1 MTEWVGLKSA
11 QWNVNLPKNNQQLSE
26 KTKETLRERLRKQTK
41 GFALGDEV
49 IFTGFLK
56 KTWPKKNQLRY
67 RVVNVHPKMGVIVG
81 HRVGYEGNTFAEF
94 FVLTEYTNDDLHS
107 KTYKYF
113 KRIGS
118 VPHLLIATSMK
129 KAHYR
134 VPYELV
140 SLSGERE

>member
-1 MTEWVGLKSA
+1 MTEWVELKSA

-26 KTKETLRERLRKQTK
+26 KAKETLRERLRKQTK
-41 GFALGDEV
+41 GFTLGDEV

-81 HRVGYEGNTFAEF
+81 HRVGYEGNTF
-94 FVLTEYTNDDLHS
+94 TEYTYDGLYS
-107 KTYKYF
+107 KPYKYF

-140 SLSGERE
+140 SLSGKER